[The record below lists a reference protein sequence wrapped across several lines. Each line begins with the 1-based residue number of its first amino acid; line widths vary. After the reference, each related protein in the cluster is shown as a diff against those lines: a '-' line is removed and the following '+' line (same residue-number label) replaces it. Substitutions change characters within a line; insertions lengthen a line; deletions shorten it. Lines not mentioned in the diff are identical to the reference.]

1 MNRQHIK
8 NKVVIEK
15 GRTTSLS
22 RNVSLPKNDA
32 FVMVN
37 VHSASMNRKA
47 LTKFMI
53 RIDFQ
58 EYFFIA
64 RSSLRLVDWSLCIA
78 ISISILWGLVN
89 EIEPIVLVYYFY
101 FIIIR
106 IGKSVFCSFLRT
118 SALPKFPAAGAE
130 CCHIF
135 YKQNPDTIIS
145 LAPIHKHHEQTR
157 FQGISFLNICH
168 MFSVK

>member
-106 IGKSVFCSFLRT
+106 DWKVGVLQF
-118 SALPKFPAAGAE
+118 SA
-130 CCHIF
+130 
-135 YKQNPDTIIS
+135 NIS
-145 LAPIHKHHEQTR
+145 SPE
-157 FQGISFLNICH
+157 IS
-168 MFSVK
+168 SSRR